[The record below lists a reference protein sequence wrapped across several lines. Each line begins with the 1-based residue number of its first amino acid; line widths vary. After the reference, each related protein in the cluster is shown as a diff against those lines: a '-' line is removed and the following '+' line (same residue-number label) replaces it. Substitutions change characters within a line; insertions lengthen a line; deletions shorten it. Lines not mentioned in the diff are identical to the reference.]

1 MASPRPAAALSVSAK
16 VEQRVVYNDLSNID
30 QFSEDIKE
38 LLHQSRGSNRSQD
51 SLHPTGLKLLARMFG
66 DECTGLEFQSTTAGW
81 VQDGR
86 GLYNGGGWLKK
97 MCTRNAQ
104 LTSSRMSDSVRMQG
118 HGLQSLPPNVA
129 KLVQHFL
136 PRSQYLDVMTSNGRL
151 DVKIRLDRFPV
162 KGQICIRQSS
172 YYECVSSPNQIVYFP
187 PYFKTASSEQYQ
199 PLLRSDTDPCLMLKF
214 HEFFF
219 ICMLRYPKDYKGV
232 FDGNNGSSRLSDGS
246 SLGASSS
253 GSRGSAKPGTIFG
266 KLHDVLRNS
275 AVGYVNRFGMFGLID
290 GNPYMSLLYESI
302 KDLIPHDTG
311 GSGSNSSITGTSSS
325 SSSSASKLNTNTP
338 GRGGTQL
345 TSDLNLSAAGEL
357 FIRLMT
363 EYWVDSATLVRRNH
377 AQGANFKAQLSK
389 TMVHHSS
396 ADPSSKHPAPTDI
409 MTLDSNSMSW
419 SAATMQCTY
428 VVLVRMLSDPLLADH
443 FGTIAQ
449 ANGVA
454 FESAHLMASYAKAS
468 GYTRASSQ
476 STHQASVVCPPSLS
490 LVQQPL
496 FDMLKTVFNK
506 SDTASGSEWEMHA
519 MAVECW
525 LVWIQPWKA
534 VYIAQGYSLEKVDGK
549 AQYSRETWLPYI
561 AANLH
566 FYTTILATFLQ
577 LASKTDLSVVEE
589 PGIVHLLLLEKVMLA
604 FAPLMD
610 DINSLVADFKLWY
623 SDHSRDVVNKSHTG
637 NLAHPQTPA
646 SHSFG
651 SRHMYDTP
659 LPLMVSMRAQHHWLF
674 PDSSIDK
681 LPDFGLLEVRD
692 YCKPYARK
700 IISSLTAAMRDC
712 TPKKQFSAI
721 ELVAETVD
729 MLFAVD
735 HWGGGMFSM
744 SKLLRVIGF
753 STIASSD
760 VSMLAR
766 VKVDIE
772 SVELVT
778 ACAGISTGEAAGTN
792 GENSGTNGSTEKVND
807 TDVTDESTG
816 ILKSYGRWLLQSGKK
831 VPVDQLRWFD
841 DVLDMPQC
849 SYEVHFLVRWL
860 VKVSVMLNEKYELPR
875 IQEASRWTWKRIALH
890 LHEYTE
896 PEKLPVRAKYEELG
910 RLMRFNLR
918 PFANVRVISAVLLL
932 LYRYSFMFRLLGH
945 WSYIVLA
952 HAACLFYYN
961 TTNLY
966 PMYYSTLFSLIAI
979 GILYQVYRIF

>member
-1 MASPRPAAALSVSAK
+1 MASPRPAPAVSSTAK
-16 VEQRVVYNDLSNID
+16 VEQRVIYNDLSNID

-51 SLHPTGLKLLARMFG
+51 SLYPTGLKLLARMFG
-66 DECTGLEFQSTTAGW
+66 DECTGLEFQATTAGW

-97 MCTRNAQ
+97 LCTRNA
-104 LTSSRMSDSVRMQG
+104 LLSPSRMSDSVRTQS
-118 HGLQSLPPNVA
+118 HGMQSLPPGVA
-129 KLVQHFL
+129 KLIQHFL

-232 FDGNNGSSRLSDGS
+232 FDGSNGNGARLSDGS
-246 SLGASSS
+246 GLNTSSS
-253 GSRGSAKPGTIFG
+253 DSRGSGKAGTIFG

-275 AVGYVNRFGMFGLID
+275 AVGHVNTFGLFGLID
-290 GNPYMSLLYESI
+290 GNPYMALLFESL
-302 KDLIPHDTG
+302 KDFIPHDG
-311 GSGSNSSITGTSSS
+311 GNSGSNSSITGTSSS
-325 SSSSASKLNTNTP
+325 SSASKASANTP
-338 GRGGTQL
+338 GRGANQVP
-345 TSDLNLSAAGEL
+345 SDLNLSAAGEL
-357 FIRLMT
+357 FIRLVA
-363 EYWVDSATLVRRNH
+363 EYWMDSATLVRRNH
-377 AQGANFKAQLSK
+377 AQGANFKAQLNK
-389 TMVHHSS
+389 TMVHYNNT
-396 ADPSSKHPAPTDI
+396 DPSSKHPGATDI

-419 SAATMQCTY
+419 SAASMQCTY
-428 VVLVRMLSDPLLADH
+428 VVLVRMLSDPMLSDH
-443 FGTIAQ
+443 FVTLAQ
-449 ANGVA
+449 INGDA
-454 FESAHLMASYAKAS
+454 FESAHLMASYARAS

-476 STHQASVVCPPSLS
+476 GAHQASIVCPPALS

-496 FDMLKTVFNK
+496 FDMLRTVFNK

-525 LVWIQPWKA
+525 LLWIQPWKA
-534 VYIAQGYSLEKVDGK
+534 VHIAQGYALDKVDSL
-549 AQYSRETWLPYI
+549 AAYSREKWLPYI

-566 FYTTILATFLQ
+566 FYTTILATFLR

-610 DINSLVADFKLWY
+610 DIQLLVGDFKLWY
-623 SDHSRDVVNKSHTG
+623 SDHSRDLANKSYTG

-646 SHSFG
+646 SHSFS

-674 PDSSIDK
+674 PDSGIDK

-692 YCKPYARK
+692 FCKQHARK
-700 IISSLTAAMRDC
+700 IISSLTVAMRDC
-712 TPKKQFSAI
+712 TPKKQFSAV
-721 ELVAETVD
+721 ELAAETVD

-744 SKLLRVIGF
+744 SKLLRVLGF
-753 STIASSD
+753 STVVSSD
-760 VSMLAR
+760 ASMLAR
-766 VKVDIE
+766 VKADIE
-772 SVELVT
+772 KVEAVT
-778 ACAGISTGEAAGTN
+778 ACPSIVSGETTAATK
-792 GENSGTNGSTEKVND
+792 ENSSSKDNGRIND

-816 ILKSYGRWLLQSGKK
+816 ILKSYGRYLLQSGKK
-831 VPVDQLRWFD
+831 VPIDQLRWFE

-849 SYEVHFLVRWL
+849 SYEIHFLVRWL
-860 VKVSVMLNEKYELPR
+860 VTVSTMLNEKYQLPH
-875 IQEASRWTWKRIALH
+875 IKEASRWTWKRLSLH

-896 PEKLPVRAKYEELG
+896 SGKLPVRAKYDELG
-910 RLMRFNLR
+910 RLMRFNFR
-918 PFANVRVISAVLLL
+918 PLADVRVVSAILLFFG
-932 LYRYSFMFRLLGH
+932 RYSFMFRLLGN
-945 WSYIVLA
+945 WNYALLA

-966 PMYYSTLFSLIAI
+966 PIYYTTLFALITV
-979 GILYQVYRIF
+979 GMMYQVYRLF